1 MDKEIDLLLKKL
13 SIEIEFDLKKNINA
27 MDEVT
32 FDVDSDY
39 EEYNKELVLE

>member
-1 MDKEIDLLLKKL
+1 MDRDIDILLKKL
-13 SIEIEFDLKKNINA
+13 DIDIEFDLKKSIIPT
-27 MDEVT
+27 DEIT